1 MGTSAAYRNLSE
13 SESENSTPAS
23 TLNSKGPQLLQ
34 EVQQCRNP
42 KTPLNLTPRQVAR
55 TLNELIEMGMV
66 VKFRDEYGIERYR
79 STRIIR

>member
-34 EVQQCRNP
+34 EVQQQRTPKSKFTTLKVCRD
-42 KTPLNLTPRQVAR
+42 LEALC
-55 TLNELIEMGMV
+55 EMGLLEAYRLPFDNLV
-66 VKFRDEYGIERYR
+66 RYR
-79 STRIIR
+79 PVKGKIV